1 VLAWALNPAE
11 EANLGGLAAT
21 RKDPSMLA
29 LLAVVGA
36 LVVALLLWRT
46 FAGQRIGVPSTPRR
60 APVAPDDD
68 PDFLRQLAEQQRKRR
83 ADDGDA

>member
-1 VLAWALNPAE
+1 
-11 EANLGGLAAT
+11 
-21 RKDPSMLA
+21 MLA

-46 FAGQRIGVPSTPRR
+46 FAAQRIGVPSTPRR

-68 PDFLRQLAEQQRKRR
+68 PDFLRQLAEQQRKRPT
-83 ADDGDA
+83 DDGEA

>member
-1 VLAWALNPAE
+1 
-11 EANLGGLAAT
+11 
-21 RKDPSMLA
+21 MLA

-36 LVVALLLWRT
+36 VVVGLLLWRS
-46 FAGQRIGVPSTPRR
+46 FAGQRIGVPTTARR

-83 ADDGDA
+83 KSEDGES